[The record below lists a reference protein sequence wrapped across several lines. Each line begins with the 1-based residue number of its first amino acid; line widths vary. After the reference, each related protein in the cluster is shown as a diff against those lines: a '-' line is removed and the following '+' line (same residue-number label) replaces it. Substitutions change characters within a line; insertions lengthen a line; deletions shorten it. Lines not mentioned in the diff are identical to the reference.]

1 MHTKRYIK
9 AYIDREMDLRRDRLI
24 LPDKHAE
31 MYSSF
36 GDKTKYAGVVP
47 TGHYLS
53 TIYKAYHATISD
65 HLDKEVKKRGAE
77 RVSVDASYKEA
88 KHLGC
93 YHSESYFKA
102 LVTGTNE
109 VRKCVFLRV

>member
-1 MHTKRYIK
+1 
-9 AYIDREMDLRRDRLI
+9 MDLRRDRLI

-65 HLDKEVKKRGAE
+65 HLDKEVKKSCKGSIRGSQAQGLE
-77 RVSVDASYKEA
+77 
-88 KHLGC
+88 
-93 YHSESYFKA
+93 
-102 LVTGTNE
+102 
-109 VRKCVFLRV
+109 